1 MRKLLS
7 VLLLV
12 VGVLIG
18 LGALGH
24 SFLGR
29 LPVDAELGKFP
40 IAPDVGTMLYVT
52 WYFIGGCFALFGFT
66 IVVAW
71 YRLRKGEVTLLF
83 VTALI
88 GILFLA
94 TGVGGFLYRRGDPFM
109 LVFVVEGALVL
120 WASLVLRSR
129 GQASVA

>member
-29 LPVDAELGKFP
+29 LAVDAELGKFP
-40 IAPDVGTMLYVT
+40 IEPNVSTMLYFT
-52 WYFIGGCFALFGFT
+52 WYFIGGCFALFGLT
-66 IVVAW
+66 IIVAW
-71 YRLRKGEVTLLF
+71 YRLKKGEVTLLF

-94 TGVGGFLYRRGDPFM
+94 TGVGGFLYRRGDLFM
-109 LVFVVEGALVL
+109 LVFVIEGALVL
-120 WASLVLRSR
+120 WASLVLRRS
-129 GQASVA
+129 GQVSVA